1 MNVPEALSATE
12 RAVGRFQKAVAE
24 ASEELAGELKNIHS
38 QLLEEQPK
46 EAVARARDKPVPF
59 RRDYGKE

>member
-1 MNVPEALSATE
+1 MNVPEALRATE
-12 RAVGRFQKAVAE
+12 RAVGRFQKVVAE

-46 EAVARARDKPVPF
+46 AAEMPEDRVRYRED
-59 RRDYGKE
+59 

>member
-1 MNVPEALSATE
+1 MNVPEALRATE

-24 ASEELAGELKNIHS
+24 AGEELAGELKNIHS

-46 EAVARARDKPVPF
+46 EAAVAEDRVRSYRED
-59 RRDYGKE
+59 